1 MKLRPLPPISL
12 PSYPPPCRYV
22 RGDGRYR
29 VSSRVLD
36 EDALLQQMLQLDAVE
51 IRVVLGAAATLLDVG
66 LRVLRGADTLFENER
81 FDALVGAHGGA
92 APLVGEMEAEL
103 SARLDAPDDDDS
115 AYVTVVRRSPH
126 AMAATHALE
135 LKICSPR
142 TDPAFVVF
150 VAREA
155 WV

>member
-1 MKLRPLPPISL
+1 M
-12 PSYPPPCRYV
+12 